1 MTDSMSITD
10 ILNGIGTYNKQKYEQ
25 TTLEVL
31 FMMRSVFIN
40 LMEEHNITVEEDIKS
55 GDFLN
60 YFMNQWK
67 KNLQSK

>member
-1 MTDSMSITD
+1 MTDNLSITD

-67 KNLQSK
+67 KSLQSK

>member
-1 MTDSMSITD
+1 MTDNISITD

-31 FMMRSVFIN
+31 SMMRNVFIN
-40 LMEEHNITVEEDIKS
+40 LMKEYDITVEEDIKS
-55 GDFLN
+55 GDFLD

-67 KNLQSK
+67 KSLQSK

>member
-1 MTDSMSITD
+1 MTDNLSITD

-31 FMMRSVFIN
+31 SMMRNVFIN
-40 LMEEHNITVEEDIKS
+40 LMTEYDITVEEDIKS
-55 GDFLN
+55 GDFLD

-67 KNLQSK
+67 KSLQSK